1 MKKHY
6 WLVRLF
12 LLALLS
18 VLAFGSAVPLG
29 AEVVTVPRPRRRL
42 PSVEAELPG
51 MDTVP
56 RVAVLPPGP
65 GEEPDTPVVETME
78 LKRLQLMGTIGTGDV
93 FPRLPWELGRRPTAP
108 EGYFFITGRIR
119 NLGWATVHVY
129 ERRGGFFD
137 AYADEVAD
145 DRLGSDLLD
154 SNGNFRIGPIRRR
167 EGWLS
172 GSMDIVLVLEL
183 DSPYAVAYSEIY
195 GTQKPY
201 RYEIASRRGVTPEGD
216 RYEIGTIDLDLAPDR
231 FYPVRVYKRVLER
244 LRGRGVDDKVHIE
257 FIRDVD
263 EPVYME
269 EAGYVL
275 MPYVE
280 PQPAE

>member
-1 MKKHY
+1 MKNY
-6 WLVRLF
+6 WLWGLFLLGLLF
-12 LLALLS
+12 LLAFSGVVSLE
-18 VLAFGSAVPLG
+18 
-29 AEVVTVPRPRRRL
+29 AEVVTVPRPSRRL
-42 PSVEAELPG
+42 PSVAAEVPG

-56 RVAVLPPGP
+56 RVVVLPPDP
-65 GEEPDTPVVETME
+65 EDQPDTPVGETVELT
-78 LKRLQLMGTIGTGDV
+78 RPQLMGTIGLGDV

-108 EGYFFITGRIR
+108 EGYFFITGRVR

-137 AYADEVAD
+137 AYAEGVAD

-154 SNGNFRIGPIRRR
+154 STGNFRIGPIRRR
-167 EGWLS
+167 DGWLS

-231 FYPVRVYKRVLER
+231 FYPVRVYRRVLER
-244 LRGRGVDDKVHIE
+244 LRGSGIGEKVHIE